1 MEIKVRTEDIYKYG
15 FIDACL
21 LGYLRENPRT
31 TKKEIMFVLGLSET
45 TVRTHLRNLREQNA
59 VEVKKAKVPT
69 GLEGVRGCG
78 CKKKI
83 VRVDVL

>member
-15 FIDACL
+15 FLDACL

-31 TKKEIMFVLGLSET
+31 TKKEIMFVLGISET
-45 TVRTHLRNLREQNA
+45 TTREHLRNLTGLNA
-59 VEVKKAKVPT
+59 IEVKKAKVPS

-78 CKKKI
+78 RKHKI
-83 VRVDVL
+83 VRVEVV